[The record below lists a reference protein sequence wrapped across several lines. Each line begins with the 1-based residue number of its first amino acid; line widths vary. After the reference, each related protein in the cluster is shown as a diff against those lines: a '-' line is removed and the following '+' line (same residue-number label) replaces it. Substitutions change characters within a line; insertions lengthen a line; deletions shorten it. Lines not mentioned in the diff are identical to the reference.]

1 MSGVQVKEFPV
12 PENKVPTG
20 LRSVDGPCLN
30 SMLTGYTRPMDQYM
44 FPKTPIGVQLQLTE
58 PSPPDHFTLVGV
70 PAWTAVGTL
79 VNASLSWARADTTKV
94 RPRTRLFEK
103 SIFSVLVELKRSELE
118 E

>member
-30 SMLTGYTRPMDQYM
+30 SMVTGYTRPMVQYM
-44 FPKTPIGVQLQLTE
+44 FPKTPIGVQLTE
-58 PSPPDHFTLVGV
+58 PSPPDQVTLVGE

-79 VNASLSWARADTTKV
+79 VNASFCWARADTTKV

-103 SIFSVLVELKRSELE
+103 SIFSVFVELKRRELE

>member
-30 SMLTGYTRPMDQYM
+30 SMLTGYARPMNQYL
-44 FPKTPIGVQLQLTE
+44 FPKTPIGVQLTE
-58 PSPPDHFTLVGV
+58 PSPPDQFTMVGV

-79 VNASLSWARADTTKV
+79 VKASLSWARADTTKV
-94 RPRTRLFEK
+94 RPRRRPFEK
-103 SIFSVLVELKRSELE
+103 SIFSVFVELKRSELE